1 MAQCPFFAHSII
13 HALYKIKDITAPRHV
28 GLESLLYTKERT
40 QIDLWVSGTA
50 KKSMTLKLV
59 ESGRRGEGRARQR
72 GQNNNYK

>member
-1 MAQCPFFAHSII
+1 M
-13 HALYKIKDITAPRHV
+13 YEVKDITAPMHGGV
-28 GLESLLYTKERT
+28 ESLLYTKERT

-59 ESGRRGEGRARQR
+59 ESGRRGEARARRR